1 MAFVT
6 SDILDKF
13 LADFVNLICRQA
25 AALDPGL
32 ERKMASIA
40 GQVIEIRCTTPAK
53 TWHLKLDDTSM
64 VLHNGPATN
73 PNVAIQGS
81 APNLLKALASGGS
94 STEIQINGDETVLLE
109 LSALIKDF
117 YPDLV
122 TPLGVVLGDKRAGKV
137 AATLEMGLSVLT
149 NFASNLGEDIAQ
161 TAGAKVA
168 DRFTTTEA
176 FADHLNELDTL
187 RLRVDRLSAKIS
199 RRERTTARDTDN

>member
-13 LADFVNLICRQA
+13 LADCVNLICRQA

-94 STEIQINGDETVLLE
+94 STEIEINGDETVLLE

>member
-13 LADFVNLICRQA
+13 LTDFVNLICRQA

-32 ERKMASIA
+32 DRKMASIA

>member
-6 SDILDKF
+6 GDIFDKF
-13 LADFVNLICRQA
+13 LTDFVNLICRQA

>member
-13 LADFVNLICRQA
+13 LTDFVNLICRQA

-161 TAGAKVA
+161 TAGTKVA

>member
-1 MAFVT
+1 MTFVT
-6 SDILDKF
+6 GDILDKF
-13 LADFVNLICRQA
+13 LTDFVNLICRQA

-32 ERKMASIA
+32 ERKMASIS
-40 GQVIEIRCTTPAK
+40 GQVIEIRCTTPEK
-53 TWHLKLDDTSM
+53 TWHLILGEKNM
-64 VLHNGPATN
+64 ELHNGPATN

-94 STEIQINGDETVLLE
+94 STQIQIDGDETVLLE
-109 LSALIKDF
+109 ISALIKDF

-122 TPLGVVLGDKRAGKV
+122 TPLSIVLGDKRASKV
-137 AATLEMGLSVLT
+137 AATLEMGLSVFA

-176 FADHLNELDTL
+176 FADHLNELDAL
-187 RLRVDRLSAKIS
+187 RLRVDRLSARIS
-199 RRERTTARDTDN
+199 QRERTEPDNDNQ

>member
-94 STEIQINGDETVLLE
+94 STEIEINGDETVLLE

>member
-13 LADFVNLICRQA
+13 LTDFVNLICRQA